1 MSVTPVAGT
10 PSVAS
15 SAGSARTGSE
25 DQLVETSGN
34 DLTFSTDDIDG
45 SEAIV
50 AVTISNVPDG
60 FVVVDSSNAAIGVSD
75 GAGSVTLTNLTA
87 TNADGTEY
95 GFSSQVFLRAPAN
108 FNGDLPNGALQ
119 VEAVAKEDGSGASAT
134 SSAIRLSVAFSAVAD
149 AAGGVGAV
157 FRCG

>member
-1 MSVTPVAGT
+1 MNVSVTPVAGT

-25 DQLVETSGN
+25 DQLVEIGN
-34 DLTFSTDDIDG
+34 GLTFSTDDIDG

-87 TNADGTEY
+87 TNVDGTEY
-95 GFSSQVFLRAPAN
+95 GFLVPGIPEGAN
-108 FNGDLPNGALQ
+108 QFQ
-119 VEAVAKEDGSGASAT
+119 
-134 SSAIRLSVAFSAVAD
+134 R
-149 AAGGVGAV
+149 
-157 FRCG
+157 